1 VQAQA
6 AQPTSGGIEVLK
18 ITTARDAMG
27 GAYGGGARSWG
38 QGLTPLQQA
47 QLRSI
52 EGAGG
57 LRGEE
62 LAGYAALNPNSN
74 VQQYARAQGGQYN
87 PSVMSNGMQQP
98 MQQPMGG
105 PVQAQ
110 PVGQPTTWQP
120 NGPMQNPV
128 QNQVQAGGYVYKGV
142 GPEGNAVFTDPT
154 TGERF
159 LYDGAIGE
167 NYQVGQSSALPE
179 PMLKTGL
186 AGAEEA
192 LQGGLRQAVKGI
204 DYAHDMGRA
213 DLNASLQGANDQL
226 QPYASQ
232 GQGAN
237 AYQSALAGAQ
247 GQAAQQQAYDRFIES
262 PGQQY
267 LREQAERALTRNAAA
282 TGGLQGGN
290 VLQALQRNAIGL
302 AAQDFDNSF
311 NRLGSLSDRGLSAA
325 GQMGSNQINVGNA
338 LAGLSADA
346 GRQTAGYAYDTGAQL
361 AAGRTR
367 AGENLANN
375 IAQTT
380 GNLANTVSQ
389 TGQSMAGVIGQGGSN
404 LANLLAGA
412 GRDMSTNQANY
423 AQMLA
428 NLATGSGG
436 QVAGLPTLGQP
447 TQTTGILGGIGDVF
461 SGIGGMATGF
471 GWGA

>member
-1 VQAQA
+1 
-6 AQPTSGGIEVLK
+6 
-18 ITTARDAMG
+18 
-27 GAYGGGARSWG
+27 
-38 QGLTPLQQA
+38 
-47 QLRSI
+47 
-52 EGAGG
+52 
-57 LRGEE
+57 
-62 LAGYAALNPNSN
+62 
-74 VQQYARAQGGQYN
+74 
-87 PSVMSNGMQQP
+87 
-98 MQQPMGG
+98 
-105 PVQAQ
+105 
-110 PVGQPTTWQP
+110 
-120 NGPMQNPV
+120 
-128 QNQVQAGGYVYKGV
+128 
-142 GPEGNAVFTDPT
+142 
-154 TGERF
+154 
-159 LYDGAIGE
+159 
-167 NYQVGQSSALPE
+167 VGQSSALPE

-367 AGENLANN
+367 AGENIANN